1 MNGGKRL
8 LNPGIVRFFGV
19 ALLAAVATPAA
30 AAPAWREPLNRREK
44 VAGWLV
50 EDVDASNDLRIV
62 RLSRTVGDIKLEY
75 YSVLT
80 PGTRFYGDNFDI
92 GRGRCRRNGYSSG
105 GTGLAEPAGGAVL
118 ERMTADLES
127 CEAGAKESADALA
140 GFPKAFRRLWA
151 WSRERLAEKG
161 QWLTPIPYSP
171 PAPGTPLPQIRLAEP
186 PR

>member
-1 MNGGKRL
+1 MG
-8 LNPGIVRFFGV
+8 PGIARIFGA
-19 ALLAAVATPAA
+19 ALLAAVAVPTA

-62 RLSRTVGDIKLEY
+62 RLSRTVGDIKVEY
-75 YSVLT
+75 HSVLT

-92 GRGRCRRNGYSSG
+92 GRGQCRRSGYSSG
-105 GTGLAEPAGGAVL
+105 GTGLAEPAGGAVRQ
-118 ERMTADLES
+118 RMAEDLQS
-127 CEAGAKESADALA
+127 CEASAKESKKALA
-140 GFPKAFRRLWA
+140 GFPKAFRRLWE

-171 PAPGTPLPQIRLAEP
+171 PAAGTPLPQIRPAEP